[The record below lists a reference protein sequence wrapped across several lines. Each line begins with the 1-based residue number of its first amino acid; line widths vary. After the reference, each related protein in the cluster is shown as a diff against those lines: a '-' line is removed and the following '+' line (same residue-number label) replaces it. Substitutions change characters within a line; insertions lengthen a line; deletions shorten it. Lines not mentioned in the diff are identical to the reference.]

1 MEQAILLEMVTQN
14 RYTSSFTFNRI
25 TAENARYRVN
35 DRTAS
40 VGFIY
45 RHLGEALCR
54 FGNFLGAPSDV
65 VNTTMGR
72 EDEGEAFDLATS
84 RQLVEQ
90 GYQMLE
96 RVIRETSAEGW
107 LETVDTPFFGTV
119 SKARMFAHALFH
131 TSHHA
136 GQISLTLSRGG

>member
-14 RYTSSFTFNRI
+14 RYTSSFAFNRI

-35 DRTAS
+35 DRAAS

-45 RHLGEALCR
+45 RHLGETLCR

-72 EDEGEAFDLATS
+72 QDEGEEFDLATS

-96 RVIRETSAEGW
+96 RVIRETTAEGW